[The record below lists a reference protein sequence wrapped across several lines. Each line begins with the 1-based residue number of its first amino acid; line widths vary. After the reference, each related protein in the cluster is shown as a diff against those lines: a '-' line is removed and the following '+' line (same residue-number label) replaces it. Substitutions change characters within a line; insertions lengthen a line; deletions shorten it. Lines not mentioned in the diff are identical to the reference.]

1 MLLPITRRQIAAVLA
16 PKQATRLA
24 MFEVVLFSCAVI
36 GLGAWSNPSDPFM
49 VQLPFPWLW
58 LAPRC

>member
-24 MFEVVLFSCAVI
+24 MFEVLLFT
-36 GLGAWSNPSDPFM
+36 LGARSEEHTF
-49 VQLPFPWLW
+49 
-58 LAPRC
+58 

>member
-24 MFEVVLFSCAVI
+24 MFEVVLFSLC
-36 GLGAWSNPSDPFM
+36 GHRTGRM
-49 VQLPFPWLW
+49 V
-58 LAPRC
+58 